1 MNALVA
7 LLAVSSGLLLALFL
21 GFRLLEW
28 TKPRERRAPLLR
40 PALATDIA
48 YWFFQTLI
56 VRHVTRLVV
65 VIAIVPL
72 ALAIYGRVDR
82 TDIMNGFGP
91 VAALPLWLQA
101 VLILVGS
108 DFIGY
113 WMHRG
118 FHGRR
123 LWSFHAIH
131 HSPRHLDWLSAVR
144 QHPVNDAVMK
154 VATTLPLLAIGFAP
168 KAVAGV
174 LPVLLLFALLLHA
187 DLDWDWG
194 PLRGV
199 VASPRFHRWHH
210 TSEAEARDKNFAGLF
225 PIWDIAFGTYYM
237 PKDRVSTR
245 FGTDTPLPESLLG
258 QLAFPFRRVER
269 AAAPG
274 ARQPVSTG
282 VPASSWPHSVQEP
295 S

>member
-1 MNALVA
+1 MTTLAT
-7 LLAVSSGLLLALFL
+7 LLAVSSGLLLALFI
-21 GFRLLEW
+21 GFRLLEL

-56 VRHVTRLVV
+56 VRHVTRLAV

-72 ALAIYGRVDR
+72 ALAIYGRVDPS
-82 TDIMNGFGP
+82 DIMNGFGP
-91 VAALPLWLQA
+91 AARLPLWVQA
-101 VLILVGS
+101 GLILVVG

-113 WMHRG
+113 WMHRA
-118 FHGRR
+118 FHQRW

-154 VATTLPLLAIGFAP
+154 VATTLPLLALGFAP

-174 LPVLLLFALLLHA
+174 LPVLLLFALLVHA

-194 PLRGV
+194 PLRSV
-199 VASPRFHRWHH
+199 IASPRFHRWHH
-210 TSEAEARDKNFAGLF
+210 TSEAEARDKNLAGLL
-225 PIWDIAFGTYYM
+225 PVWDILFGTYYM
-237 PKDRVSTR
+237 PKDRRPSR
-245 FGTDTPLPESLLG
+245 FGTDTPLPKGLLG
-258 QLAFPFRRVER
+258 QLAFPFQR
-269 AAAPG
+269 APK
-274 ARQPVSTG
+274 P
-282 VPASSWPHSVQEP
+282 
-295 S
+295 